1 MANNRIERISSE
13 YMQAL
18 AMALR
23 TVKDPRVSDR
33 MLSITRCQVTGD
45 LRYAK
50 VYLSVLGSADTPQS
64 RKELA
69 RGLKAATGYLR
80 REVGQKLQLRA
91 APEPVFVLDDSIAR
105 GAHILEKLHEI
116 GADRLADDETQV
128 GENEV

>member
-1 MANNRIERISSE
+1 MANNRSERISSE

-23 TVKDPRVSDR
+23 TVKDPRVSGG

-50 VYLSVLGSADTPQS
+50 VYVSVMDSPVSQ
-64 RKELA
+64 KELMK
-69 RGLKAATGYLR
+69 GLKAATGYLR
-80 REVGQKLQLRA
+80 REVGLKLQLRA

-116 GADRLADDETQV
+116 GADQLTDE
-128 GENEV
+128 EEAEDESK